1 MANGLDSTVMIED
14 IRQNDIGPSIL
25 DELRHGLH
33 PAAGGEKKLP
43 TLLLYDEKGLK
54 LFEEI
59 SYLDAYYL
67 TNTEI
72 EILRNHASD
81 IARKVPNGCM
91 ILELGSG
98 NLRKVEILLNALELA
113 SKRVDYF
120 ALDLSEPELQRT
132 LSAVPKHYRHVR
144 CYGLLGTYDDGL
156 AWLARSENVQ
166 RPKWI
171 LSLGSSIGNFGR
183 HEAAIFLQGF
193 ASTLQ
198 TQDVMLVGL
207 DACQNE
213 EKVHRAYNDEIG
225 KTHEFV
231 LNGLLHANR
240 LLGKDV
246 FKLKDWKVIGE
257 YDEASGRHQA
267 FYSPVRGLVI
277 DGAYIEAGERIR
289 VEESYKYSPVQRDEL
304 WRQADVVP
312 QACFGNRSNDYLMSS
327 DLHLLAKSTPDLPLH
342 PAEYAKQP
350 VPSLEEF
357 KQLWSLWDLVT
368 RKMIPEEELLSKP
381 IKLRNC
387 CIFYLGHIPT
397 FLDIHLTKATRLAPT
412 EPRHY
417 HTVFERG
424 IDPDVDNPEKCHAH
438 SEIPDEWPPVND
450 ILDYQARVRSRVEL
464 LLRHDTE
471 TMTREVG
478 RALWLGF
485 EHEGITIAH
494 SVCRFIGEAYTCGL
508 AMHLETLLYMLL
520 QSDRALPPSGRRPEF
535 RALAQDARKHALPND
550 WIKIPSA
557 TLTIGM
563 NEPESASGTKDY
575 FGWDNEEPARQV
587 QVPSFEAK
595 ARPLTN
601 DDYVR
606 YLIET
611 GFQMLPASWSMTH
624 DGTQTCSVVGYR
636 TKDGNAPFLDGAL
649 KETFLDGKFVKSVYG
664 PIALEHALAW
674 PVIASY
680 DELAGCASWLGG
692 RIPTADEV
700 RSIYYH
706 ADLSKTKEAEK
717 VQAKKIAAV
726 NG

>member
-1 MANGLDSTVMIED
+1 MPGGLDSTVKIED

-33 PAAGGEKKLP
+33 PVAGGEKKLP
-43 TLLLYDEKGLK
+43 TLLLYDERGLK

-59 SYLDAYYL
+59 TYLDEYYL

-72 EILRNHASD
+72 EVLQNHASR
-81 IARKVPNGCM
+81 IVRMVPDDCM

-113 SKRVDYF
+113 SKSVDYY
-120 ALDLSEPELQRT
+120 ALDLSESELQRT
-132 LSAVPKHYRHVR
+132 LSAVPKRYRHVR
-144 CYGLLGTYDDGL
+144 CHGLLGTYDDGL
-156 AWLARSENVQ
+156 SWLRRAENAQ

-183 HEAAIFLQGF
+183 HEAAAFLQGF
-193 ASTLQ
+193 ANTLQ
-198 TQDVMLVGL
+198 SKDSMLVGL
-207 DACQNE
+207 DACQDK
-213 EKVHRAYNDEIG
+213 EKVHRAYNDEGG

-240 LLGKDV
+240 LLDKDI

-267 FYSPVRGLVI
+267 FYSPVRDLVI
-277 DGAYIEAGERIR
+277 DGAYTEVGERIR
-289 VEESYKYSPVQRDEL
+289 VEESYKYSSVQSDEL
-304 WRQADVVP
+304 WDQAGVV
-312 QACFGNRSNDYLMSS
+312 QQTCFSNSSKDYLMSS

-342 PAEYAKQP
+342 PAKYADDP
-350 VPSLEEF
+350 VPSLGEF
-357 KQLWSLWDLVT
+357 KQLWSLWDLIT
-368 RKMIPEEELLSKP
+368 REMIPNEELLSRP

-387 CIFYLGHIPT
+387 CIFYLGHIPA
-397 FLDIHLTKATRLAPT
+397 FLDIHLTKATRMAPT

-417 HTVFERG
+417 HTIFERG

-450 ILDYQARVRSRVEL
+450 ILDYQARVRSRVEV
-464 LLRHDTE
+464 LLRHT
-471 TMTREVG
+471 TGALTREVG

-485 EHEGITIAH
+485 EHEGTTTTDNTSC
-494 SVCRFIGEAYTCGL
+494 SVGEAYTCGL

-520 QSDRALPPSGRRPEF
+520 QSDRALPPPGPRLDF
-535 RALAQDARKHALPND
+535 RALAQDAQKNALPNE

-557 TLTIGM
+557 TLTVGM
-563 NEPESASGTKDY
+563 NELENESGNSQY
-575 FGWDNEEPARQV
+575 FGWDNEKPERQV
-587 QVPSFEAK
+587 QVPTFEAK

-601 DDYVR
+601 EDYVR
-606 YLIET
+606 YLTET
-611 GFQMLPASWSMTH
+611 GFQMLPASWSMNH
-624 DGTQTCSVVGYR
+624 DGTWVSSAAGYQFENR
-636 TKDGNAPFLDGAL
+636 DTHSLDGAL
-649 KETFLDGKFVKSVYG
+649 RKNFLDGKFVRTVYG
-664 PIALEHALAW
+664 PVALEHALGW

-680 DELAGCASWLGG
+680 DELAGCASWMGG

-706 ADLSKTKEAEK
+706 AELSKMKEAEK
-717 VQAKKIAAV
+717 VQAKKISAV